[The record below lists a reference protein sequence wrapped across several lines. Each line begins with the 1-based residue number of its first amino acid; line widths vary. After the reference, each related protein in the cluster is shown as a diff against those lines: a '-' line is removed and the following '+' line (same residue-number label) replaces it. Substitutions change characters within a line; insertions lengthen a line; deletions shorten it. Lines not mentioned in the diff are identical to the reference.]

1 MDLKVNID
9 AASINAELQSAIAKS
24 AIGEALNKIIKDKVD
39 SWSRSYENPITHIVD
54 NEIQKAVSE
63 LIRTKYID
71 QIKAIVAEKVTEK
84 FTVDLLGQLWEA
96 WMRRSC

>member
-24 AIGEALNKIIKDKVD
+24 AIGEELNKIIKEKVN
-39 SWSRSYENPITHIVD
+39 SWSRSYESGIVNTVD
-54 NEIQKAVSE
+54 REIQKAIIEVIQTRY
-63 LIRTKYID
+63 LD

-84 FTVDLLGQLWEA
+84 FTVDLLEKMWEA
-96 WMRRSC
+96 WVCRSC